1 MTIRQDALSIKKIN
15 GTDEAELA
23 VVQNQII
30 ENIERSAIS
39 VMLKNQNLS
48 GNPQSGSVETKRFR
62 NSASVAYG
70 TARAAAAWVL
80 VIFKT

>member
-48 GNPQSGSVETKRFR
+48 GNIVTGKQESIVTKLL
-62 NSASVAYG
+62 S
-70 TARAAAAWVL
+70 
-80 VIFKT
+80 